1 VQDWTPAD
9 FAIAAYCHH
18 DPDNAPHD
26 EWKTIS
32 HTVALANSMAHVS
45 DWGSEYT
52 QDVALV
58 THPSAVYFS
67 FTDIKLATMRVDLD
81 EKMESLL
88 GALGSSQ

>member
-1 VQDWTPAD
+1 
-9 FAIAAYCHH
+9 
-18 DPDNAPHD
+18 
-26 EWKTIS
+26 
-32 HTVALANSMAHVS
+32 MAHVS

-58 THPSAVYFS
+58 TRPSAVYFS